1 MDYSRPIIVLLS
13 MKKMEDRLPSH
24 TFMRVHR
31 SYIINLKMI
40 QEISKNRISL
50 GDNIEIPIGDSY
62 RDQFIAYINS
72 KFLSK

>member
-1 MDYSRPIIVLLS
+1 
-13 MKKMEDRLPSH
+13 MEERLPSH

-50 GDNIEIPIGDSY
+50 GDDTEIPIGDSY

-72 KFLSK
+72 KFLTK